1 MAKLKLGTIPD
12 DRPIKLSIELP
23 AAIHRELLSYA
34 EIHAAQTGQAI
45 APEKLVPHMLTRFI
59 IDASHTHLLGD
70 HSRTHL
76 RVPFG
81 RLRA

>member
-45 APEKLVPHMLTRFI
+45 APEKLVPHMLTRFMAT
-59 IDASHTHLLGD
+59 DRGFAKARRKLHD
-70 HSRTHL
+70 QN
-76 RVPFG
+76 VN
-81 RLRA
+81 A